1 METRADRQRHFA
13 ESLEQTRKMLALKD
27 MNYGNVVIRQV
38 AYSRAIHKESGFTDN
53 ISLIYRFEEPKGQVY

>member
-1 METRADRQRHFA
+1 MEIRADRQRHFA

-38 AYSRAIHKESGFTDN
+38 AAQYSCAN
-53 ISLIYRFEEPKGQVY
+53 ICWSLTRSSVP

>member
-1 METRADRQRHFA
+1 MMETRADRQRHFA

-38 AYSRAIHKESGFTDN
+38 VTKHIPVRSTKKAV
-53 ISLIYRFEEPKGQVY
+53 SLIIYH

>member
-38 AYSRAIHKESGFTDN
+38 AASSLRNLSTD
-53 ISLIYRFEEPKGQVY
+53 IFLFC